1 MANCSALSATRATMT
16 AVALSPCLDFDRC
29 KASNEVVDAAT
40 DEEGECGSRTAAITD
55 GAAAATCNDERA
67 MSGTCSTWAE
77 YTMGCG
83 TCTATGA
90 GIGIGIGTAAVANL
104 ASTTWCIWAA
114 RRSAGAGEAN
124 AEDAAEDE
132 DAA

>member
-1 MANCSALSATRATMT
+1 MT
-16 AVALSPCLDFDRC
+16 AAALSPSLAFDRC
-29 KASNEVVDAAT
+29 EASDEAVDAAM
-40 DEEGECGSRTAAITD
+40 DEVGECGSRAAAATN
-55 GAAAATCNDERA
+55 GAAAATCDDERA
-67 MSGTCSTWAE
+67 LIGPKCSIWAE

-90 GIGIGIGTAAVANL
+90 GIGIGIGAAPVANR